1 MFKRRGDQAMNDRA
15 LADGVE
21 TELAADPALQP
32 ENIGVTVH
40 DGGVALSGYV
50 WTFSEKRAAVR
61 AAERVKGVRAVADE
75 IEVRLASAEQDPD
88 VAEAILASFRWHGD
102 VPDSVQA
109 EVRDGWVTL
118 RGEVDSNYQR
128 HEAERAAANTRGV
141 TGVTNRIAVTPS
153 TAPDVSDVHNRT
165 TTDP

>member
-1 MFKRRGDQAMNDRA
+1 
-15 LADGVE
+15 
-21 TELAADPALQP
+21 
-32 ENIGVTVH
+32 
-40 DGGVALSGYV
+40 
-50 WTFSEKRAAVR
+50 
-61 AAERVKGVRAVADE
+61 
-75 IEVRLASAEQDPD
+75 
-88 VAEAILASFRWHGD
+88 